1 MTFSNVSGSP
11 RIGSQRELKFALE
24 SYWRGE
30 LTAEKLQEVGRRIRV
45 ENRGFMR
52 DAGIHLIPCND
63 FSLYDHMLDATALV
77 GALPSRYRNRGRTDL
92 EAYFAAARGRQ
103 RDGED
108 LRAMEMTKWFDTNYH
123 YLVPELAP
131 EMEFT
136 VAGDKPFV
144 EHGEDMEEGVNSVP
158 VLIGP
163 ISFLLLGKPAEGV
176 DPGFDPLSLI
186 PKLVLAYQ
194 QMFLEF
200 AKQGTEWVQF
210 DEPVLAQDRSETELE
225 ALNKAYRRLAALP
238 RRPRILIKTYF
249 DHVGSAYRALRTL
262 PVEGIGLDF
271 VHGREP
277 NEQLVKEGGRLRDKT
292 LFAGVVDGR
301 NVWLN
306 DLGGSLDLLD
316 RLAGQAEDLVVST
329 SCSLLHV
336 PVDLDQE
343 TELVEELRSW
353 LAFARQKVREVA
365 TLASGIIEGREAI
378 AAELEENREALERR
392 RRSER
397 ARNPKVRER
406 VNSLVA
412 ASAYRYGQYPHR
424 RKAQSARLSLPLLP
438 TTTIGSFPQ
447 TQEIRRARA
456 KLQSGELGQE
466 AYREAMREE
475 IERVVRYQEE
485 VGLDVLV
492 HGEPERNDMV

>member
-238 RRPRILIKTYF
+238 R
-249 DHVGSAYRALRTL
+249 
-262 PVEGIGLDF
+262 
-271 VHGREP
+271 
-277 NEQLVKEGGRLRDKT
+277 
-292 LFAGVVDGR
+292 
-301 NVWLN
+301 
-306 DLGGSLDLLD
+306 
-316 RLAGQAEDLVVST
+316 
-329 SCSLLHV
+329 
-336 PVDLDQE
+336 
-343 TELVEELRSW
+343 
-353 LAFARQKVREVA
+353 
-365 TLASGIIEGREAI
+365 
-378 AAELEENREALERR
+378 
-392 RRSER
+392 
-397 ARNPKVRER
+397 
-406 VNSLVA
+406 
-412 ASAYRYGQYPHR
+412 
-424 RKAQSARLSLPLLP
+424 
-438 TTTIGSFPQ
+438 
-447 TQEIRRARA
+447 
-456 KLQSGELGQE
+456 
-466 AYREAMREE
+466 
-475 IERVVRYQEE
+475 
-485 VGLDVLV
+485 
-492 HGEPERNDMV
+492 